1 MPLNMSLP
9 VRLILA
15 SASPRR
21 LELLGR
27 LGVDFEV
34 IPAEVTEF
42 EDPTADPKHMVSH
55 NAALKAE
62 WVSARHPD
70 ALVLGADTTVFI
82 DGTVLNKPANLAE
95 SKRMIR
101 KLSGRTHTV
110 YTGIAMR
117 RKSDSLTLNE
127 GISSE
132 VTFKALTDTEID
144 DYILKVN
151 TLDKAGAY
159 SIQDHTDMIIAG
171 YKGSFT
177 NIMGLPVDETK
188 QILTRCGLC
197 I

>member
-1 MPLNMSLP
+1 
-9 VRLILA
+9 
-15 SASPRR
+15 
-21 LELLGR
+21 
-27 LGVDFEV
+27 
-34 IPAEVTEF
+34 
-42 EDPTADPKHMVSH
+42 
-55 NAALKAE
+55 
-62 WVSARHPD
+62 
-70 ALVLGADTTVFI
+70 
-82 DGTVLNKPANLAE
+82 
-95 SKRMIR
+95 
-101 KLSGRTHTV
+101 
-110 YTGIAMR
+110 MR

-132 VTFKALTDTEID
+132 VTFKALTDTQID